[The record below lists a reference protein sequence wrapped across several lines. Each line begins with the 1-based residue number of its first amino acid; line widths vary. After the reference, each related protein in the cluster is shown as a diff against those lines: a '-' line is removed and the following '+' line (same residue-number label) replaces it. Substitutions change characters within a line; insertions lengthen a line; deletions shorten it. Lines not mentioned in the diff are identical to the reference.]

1 MIRSLFAR
9 WPTIPASLVALAVL
23 VSGAVQ
29 AATTT
34 IESLAATR
42 TGVTIPL
49 LVIDNTCAA
58 GDTTCTD
65 PVATLILFTGGNGQL
80 LLLSPTGGWQ
90 GAPDLSTVRLGPTQ
104 NFLVRQRNNFAGP
117 TASDTAEPDLT
128 FNVIMMD
135 VPSDHTGG
143 YPYDTTKGTSFR
155 KSANHQSD
163 IADVI
168 AYARTSFGVPVWL
181 VGTSNGSTSAAKGAL
196 IAAQN
201 PDTSK
206 PADGGPDGVV
216 LTSAITLSTDPND
229 VLGMDL
235 KDIALTAMIVVDSQD
250 QCPNSDQPAAR
261 VNEIARHL
269 TTSLDFRGKTVAT
282 PTPYSTDA
290 SEYCQGDGYHGFSK
304 GEGSAVYP
312 IRAWIAGHASSQ

>member
-1 MIRSLFAR
+1 MICSLFPR
-9 WPTIPASLVALAVL
+9 WSTVRVALVALAAL
-23 VSGAVQ
+23 ISGVAH

-42 TGVTIPL
+42 AGITIPL
-49 LVIDNTCAA
+49 LVIDNSCAS

-65 PVATLILFTGGNGQL
+65 PVATLVLFTGGNGQL

-117 TASDTAEPDLT
+117 TATDTAEPDLT

-135 VPSDHTGG
+135 VPSDHAGG
-143 YPYDTTKGTSFR
+143 YPTNTTAGSSFR

-168 AYARTSFGVPVWL
+168 AYARTTFSVPVYL

-196 IAAQN
+196 IAAQH
-201 PDTSK
+201 PDTTRT
-206 PADGGPDGVV
+206 ADGGPDGVV
-216 LTSAITLSTDPND
+216 LTSTITLAGDPND
-229 VLGMDL
+229 VLDMDL
-235 KDIALTAMIVVDSQD
+235 KDIGLTAMIVADSQD
-250 QCPNSDQPAAR
+250 QCPNSDQPADR
-261 VNEIARHL
+261 INEIARRL
-269 TTSLDFRGKTVAT
+269 TASQDFRGKIVAT
-282 PTPYSTDA
+282 PTPYSTDS
-290 SEYCQGDGYHGFSK
+290 SEYCQGDGYHGFSN
-304 GEGSAVYP
+304 GESKAVDP
-312 IRAWIAGHASSQ
+312 IRAWIAGHASAQ